1 MSFLYRLLTR
11 TKQISPHIKKFEFE
25 LGIFVVSIWLVESS
39 GRFYVIDTGMR
50 GMEKYAAQFLLPQ
63 KIEAIFLTHG
73 HPDHIKGLP
82 YLRQHFGNIPT
93 LISEKEFPYISGKE
107 PFPNRK
113 ETEKV
118 IFDPATFITVESQE
132 GQDLISSAGLK
143 PLFSPGH
150 SPGHVVYYHEEDQV
164 LIAGDLFTA
173 TRGGKLRPPMKG
185 YTADMRQALASG
197 ERILKSYPQ
206 ALVSVCHGS
215 EVKDAVRDFE
225 ALNGFKGSL

>member
-1 MSFLYRLLTR
+1 M
-11 TKQISPHIKKFEFE
+11 
-25 LGIFVVSIWLVESS
+25 
-39 GRFYVIDTGMR
+39 
-50 GMEKYAAQFLLPQ
+50 
-63 KIEAIFLTHG
+63 
-73 HPDHIKGLP
+73 
-82 YLRQHFGNIPT
+82 
-93 LISEKEFPYISGKE
+93 
-107 PFPNRK
+107 
-113 ETEKV
+113 

-173 TRGGKLRPPMKG
+173 TRNGKLRPPMKG

-197 ERILKSYPQ
+197 ERILKDYSQ

-215 EVKDAVRDFE
+215 EVKDAVRD
-225 ALNGFKGSL
+225 LRHRMGLKGVCNGKGYKI

>member
-1 MSFLYRLLTR
+1 M
-11 TKQISPHIKKFEFE
+11 
-25 LGIFVVSIWLVESS
+25 
-39 GRFYVIDTGMR
+39 
-50 GMEKYAAQFLLPQ
+50 
-63 KIEAIFLTHG
+63 
-73 HPDHIKGLP
+73 
-82 YLRQHFGNIPT
+82 
-93 LISEKEFPYISGKE
+93 
-107 PFPNRK
+107 
-113 ETEKV
+113 

-173 TRGGKLRPPMKG
+173 TRSGKLRPPMKG

-197 ERILKSYPQ
+197 ERILKDYSQ

-215 EVKDAVRDFE
+215 EVKMPYE
-225 ALNGFKGSL
+225 I